1 MNITEAHLIV
11 AVIVQNITE
20 LLTTKPTAI
29 DTTRTTLQLCPV
41 IDLLLRI
48 ILLSAA
54 LKRIISLLS
63 VYI

>member
-1 MNITEAHLIV
+1 MNITQAHLIV

-29 DTTRTTLQLCPV
+29 DTIRATLQLCPV
-41 IDLLLRI
+41 IDLVLRI